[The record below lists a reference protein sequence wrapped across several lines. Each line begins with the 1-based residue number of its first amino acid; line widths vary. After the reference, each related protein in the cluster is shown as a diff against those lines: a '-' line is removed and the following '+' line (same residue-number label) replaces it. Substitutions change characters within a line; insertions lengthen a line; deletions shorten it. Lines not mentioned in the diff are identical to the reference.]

1 MDTLFGQ
8 IPGHVNTIFLTKVYF
23 PANHVYQSGSS
34 LYLPTATSWD
44 GEVSLKKTGVLFVI
58 LFFSE
63 REERELKQGKTPS
76 SHFQP
81 KTYLFACD
89 FGNSSPKM
97 TSIEV

>member
-44 GEVSLKKTGVLFVI
+44 GEVSFKKTGVLFVI
-58 LFFSE
+58 LFFYE
-63 REERELKQGKTPS
+63 REERELKQG
-76 SHFQP
+76 
-81 KTYLFACD
+81 TYLFACD
-89 FGNSSPKM
+89 FGNPSPKM